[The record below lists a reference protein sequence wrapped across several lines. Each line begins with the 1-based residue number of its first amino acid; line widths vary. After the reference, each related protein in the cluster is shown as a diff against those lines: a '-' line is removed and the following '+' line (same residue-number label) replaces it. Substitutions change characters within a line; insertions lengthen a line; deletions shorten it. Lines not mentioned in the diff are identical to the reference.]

1 MPRYFRVNIVIEVE
15 EYPVVRYDPEAFEVD
30 ENGKVVVSP
39 EAKILRFTETEAKFV
54 PHLCTCE
61 EITESEVE

>member
-1 MPRYFRVNIVIEVE
+1 MEVE
-15 EYPVVRYDPEAFEVD
+15 EYPVVRFDPDAFEVD
-30 ENGKVVVSP
+30 ENGKVVLSP
-39 EAKILRFTETEAKFV
+39 GANFLRFTETEVKFV